1 MVTRGKYGLMD
12 DDGWVINTEKG
23 SKVADSEMYSF
34 EVNAVHPS
42 ANVAVS
48 GAVTA
53 RDEDHAIKL
62 FRARLPSTVKK

>member
-1 MVTRGKYGLMD
+1 MD

-23 SKVADSEMYSF
+23 PKVADSELFSF

-53 RDEDHAIKL
+53 RDEDDAIKL
-62 FRARLPSTVKK
+62 FRDRLPATAKK